1 MSTYSP
7 GGRTR
12 ATGRPH
18 EGARP
23 RQRPGAGRVFPR
35 LDPREGA
42 GARPLRLRQE
52 QPGRRRGS
60 PLRRLI
66 RGRRADG
73 PLVRAGTPA
82 RLRRERGGQ
91 LRTGQGRPDGLRG
104 PLSPTHEI
112 PTGLRL
118 LLDTEGAEVAASR
131 PIDHG
136 TQYDLVRNGE
146 TAKLNV
152 YRTGKVSTGGKASR
166 LMEVLEGW
174 RTGEGKAG
182 GGRSRAPSGPRPGL
196 DPTPRLGIDEAGKGD
211 FFGPLVVAGVRVT
224 GAEMAAELREIGVR
238 DSKTVGVLG
247 ARPMAERILKATGP
261 DNVRVVV
268 LRPEEYEKRRRK
280 AGNVNDLLGEV
291 DAGIIREL
299 KGEVELVVVD
309 QYAKGARSRLA
320 PSVPP
325 GGGLEGRPRAE
336 GDAAGAAGPVPAPA
350 PPPARGGP

>member
-1 MSTYSP
+1 LSF
-7 GGRTR
+7 G
-12 ATGRPH
+12 H
-18 EGARP
+18 EIP
-23 RQRPGAGRVFPR
+23 AG
-35 LDPREGA
+35 
-42 GARPLRLRQE
+42 
-52 QPGRRRGS
+52 
-60 PLRRLI
+60 LRRL
-66 RGRRADG
+66 
-73 PLVRAGTPA
+73 
-82 RLRRERGGQ
+82 
-91 LRTGQGRPDGLRG
+91 
-104 PLSPTHEI
+104 
-112 PTGLRL
+112 
-118 LLDTEGAEVAASR
+118 LDSEGAEVAASR

-136 TQYDLVRNGE
+136 TQYDLVRDGE

-166 LMEVLEGW
+166 LMGVLESW
-174 RTGEGKAG
+174 RTGEGKAA
-182 GGRSRAPSGPRPGL
+182 GGRQRAPSGPRPGL

-211 FFGPLVVAGVRVT
+211 YFGPLVVAGVRVT
-224 GAEMAAELREIGVR
+224 GAEMATGLQEIGVR

-325 GGGLEGRPRAE
+325 GVRLEVRPRAE
-336 GDAAGAAGPVPAPA
+336 DDAAVAAASILARARQLDEVDLLSEKVGFRLPLGATHVLDAGRRVVRDLGMDGLAKVAKTHFATTKKIIGEEDDGGAA
-350 PPPARGGP
+350 

>member
-1 MSTYSP
+1 MSP
-7 GGRTR
+7 
-12 ATGRPH
+12 PN
-18 EGARP
+18 
-23 RQRPGAGRVFPR
+23 
-35 LDPREGA
+35 
-42 GARPLRLRQE
+42 
-52 QPGRRRGS
+52 
-60 PLRRLI
+60 
-66 RGRRADG
+66 
-73 PLVRAGTPA
+73 
-82 RLRRERGGQ
+82 
-91 LRTGQGRPDGLRG
+91 
-104 PLSPTHEI
+104 EI

-247 ARPMAERILKATGP
+247 ARPMAERILEAAGP
-261 DNVRVVV
+261 ENVRVVV
-268 LRPEEYEKRRRK
+268 LGPEEYEARRGT

-291 DAGIIREL
+291 DAGIIYEL
-299 KGEVELVVVD
+299 KDEVELIVVD
-309 QYAKGARSRLA
+309 QYAKSARARLA
-320 PSVPP
+320 PAVPP
-325 GGGLEGRPRAE
+325 GVRLEVRPRAE
-336 GDAAGAAGPVPAPA
+336 DDAAVAAASILARARQLDEVDRLSEWVGFRLPLGATHVLDAGRRVVRE
-350 PPPARGGP
+350 RGEDFLPKVAKVHFATTKQVVGESNGGKS